1 MFRFRDTC
9 SVWERFR
16 TDEAL
21 YPARVSHRRKPG
33 TGCKGEALDGG
44 HGGVP
49 HNKVPPSPGERL
61 SHKSKVCSDKRNTG
75 TFVIMVDFINNE
87 PLTGH
92 DDEGP
97 AVFRYLTLWS
107 YETSLWRGEGG
118 QGDEVGRLVI
128 LTSIGLNL
136 PLTAGWG
143 PEWRFDL
150 GNSRALRR
158 KTHPILN
165 SYQDS

>member
-9 SVWERFR
+9 SGWERFR

-49 HNKVPPSPGERL
+49 HNKVPPSPGE
-61 SHKSKVCSDKRNTG
+61 
-75 TFVIMVDFINNE
+75 
-87 PLTGH
+87 
-92 DDEGP
+92 
-97 AVFRYLTLWS
+97 
-107 YETSLWRGEGG
+107 ETPFSWRGEGG
-118 QGDEVGRLVI
+118 QGDQVARLVI
-128 LTSIGLNL
+128 LTPIGLNL

>member
-1 MFRFRDTC
+1 MR
-9 SVWERFR
+9 
-16 TDEAL
+16 L
-21 YPARVSHRRKPG
+21 YIRRGVSHRRKPG

-49 HNKVPPSPGERL
+49 HNKVPPSPGEE
-61 SHKSKVCSDKRNTG
+61 KG
-75 TFVIMVDFINNE
+75 
-87 PLTGH
+87 
-92 DDEGP
+92 
-97 AVFRYLTLWS
+97 A
-107 YETSLWRGEGG
+107 RGN
-118 QGDEVGRLVI
+118 QVARLVI
-128 LTSIGLNL
+128 LTPIGLNL